1 MADTP
6 LLFDTALTIFVKCLV
21 SVPPL
26 LRVIL
31 ADAGLNDRSLPLA
44 NLMLK
49 KLSPKIW
56 LSLIVTLFGIC
67 MIGMG
72 LIVSLSAESVPNA
85 R

>member
-21 SVPPL
+21 CVPPL

-72 LIVSLSAESVPNA
+72 LIVSLSAVSVPNA